1 MAMIP
6 DPKGEEMSTLGSQLD
21 TGAPRRRAPRIARDD
36 VFRAAD
42 ELLVQGDRPTIDR
55 VRMRLGRGSPNTIND
70 HLDAWWARLGA
81 RLRDLPGQ
89 EFPQL
94 PERAS
99 KTLQLLW
106 TEALDEAHASL
117 RIFLEERTTA
127 LTEREAALQA
137 RERFIDRDQALA
149 GERNRALEDALALA
163 REQLLAANRRAETL
177 EGALRSMEEELMRLR
192 GQHERLECESRDLR
206 RQQADMRAEFESERT
221 RMNTRHEASEA
232 HWMAEVDRAR
242 QQEKLLEGKLAQSN
256 AARDN
261 PPQELQTLKREL
273 VAGRTA
279 VARRPKPQKTAVT
292 VVPKPKRSLKSIK
305 ARR

>member
-1 MAMIP
+1 
-6 DPKGEEMSTLGSQLD
+6 MSTPESQLG
-21 TGAPRRRAPRIARDD
+21 TAATVARRAPRIARED

-70 HLDAWWARLGA
+70 HLDAWWAKLGA

-117 RIFLEERTTA
+117 RASLEERSTA
-127 LTEREAALQA
+127 LAEREDALQA
-137 RERFIDRDQALA
+137 RESGLERAQALA
-149 GERNRALEDALALA
+149 GERNKALEDALALA

-177 EGALRSMEEELMRLR
+177 EGTLRSMEEELSRLR
-192 GQHERLECESRDLR
+192 GQHERLENESRDLR
-206 RQQADMRAEFESERT
+206 RLQAAMRTEFESERT
-221 RMNTRHEASEA
+221 RINTRHEGTET
-232 HWMAEVDRAR
+232 HWISEVDRAR
-242 QQEKLLEGKLAQSN
+242 QQGKLLEGRLAQAN
-256 AARDN
+256 ATRDKQA
-261 PPQELQTLKREL
+261 QEIQKLKREL
-273 VAGRTA
+273 ATARTA
-279 VARRPKPQKTAVT
+279 TAAKRPKTTIAA
-292 VVPKPKRSLKSIK
+292 VPKPNRSRKPNKS
-305 ARR
+305 RR